1 MNIIQGIALH
11 IIAIIN
17 ASFLIYYTTLLQSDT
32 SEDFKIKV
40 PKYEPTTK
48 REKTVL
54 SARIFASLLIVVA
67 LGGLI
72 WDTTY
77 NYNMDDDE
85 TGAPAWYTG
94 IEIACMLIVYGFAFT
109 LFYQP
114 DYGVVSNRQLS
125 ENTRNH
131 AYGSMAVSYVF
142 LSYVMLWMMIELYLY
157 LEY

>member
-17 ASFLIYYTTLLQSDT
+17 ASFLIYYTTLLKSDT
-32 SEDFKIKV
+32 SEDFKIS
-40 PKYEPTTK
+40 KYEATTK
-48 REKTVL
+48 REETVL
-54 SARIFASLLIVVA
+54 SARIFASLLIVIA

-77 NYNMDDDE
+77 NYNMEDDE
-85 TGAPAWYTG
+85 AGAPAWYTG
-94 IEIACMLIVYGFAFT
+94 IEITCMLIVYGLTFT
-109 LFYQP
+109 IFYQP
-114 DYGVVSNRQLS
+114 DYGVVSNHQLS